1 MVSWWQWSPI
11 SYDNH
16 MDRHSLRSGWHIFS
30 IYIPIAQKM
39 PLIHPQALDS
49 RKNLAHLLKP
59 QVWSKFS
66 FDNLP
71 YKSRISN
78 SVEDRYNSE
87 GCSSI
92 VCWGTHQSM
101 IITFHMKQTA
111 FRHVLRRHKC
121 DTQWLFQI
129 YQFNGLALSFLVS
142 LCSSFILNLYS
153 IIHSKKL
160 SGLWSFR

>member
-1 MVSWWQWSPI
+1 MESDFIRQPHGSTFIEVWMTHILDLYS
-11 SYDNH
+11 N
-16 MDRHSLRSGWHIFS
+16 RSKNAFDTSTGTRW
-30 IYIPIAQKM
+30 
-39 PLIHPQALDS
+39 LGS

-59 QVWSKFS
+59 HVWSKFS

-92 VCWGTHQSM
+92 VCWGSHQSM

-142 LCSSFILNLYS
+142 SCSSFILNPYS